1 MGCKRANFAKI
12 QLERLFPIATMQE
25 VEQMNKTTT
34 KKNKKEPNLR
44 RRSNGLWEARKQ
56 VNGNSVRVSGFDK
69 EQVLAEF
76 DKKVQEA
83 ENPILIS
90 SDITV
95 NAFRNRW
102 FNTFKVP
109 KIKATSVY
117 PMTRRYERTFGE
129 RIGKRKLNSMTYFDI
144 QEAINGMMSDG
155 IGVTTIKDA
164 LGSLRE
170 CFESAKNNG
179 LIAIN
184 PCFDI
189 ILPEKTDSKQRRFL
203 TVAEQKKFL
212 ETAETEYAWYYPMLK
227 VMLLTG
233 MRISEVGGLCWS
245 DVDYENDIIHIRRAL
260 YSQYEYGER
269 HLRFTTTK
277 TINSVRDIPM
287 MADCKKMLKLQK
299 KNQDRIKKE
308 LGKRYRSEYEEG
320 LSDLVFTSSMGSAAT
335 RYNVAPIINKIVQSI
350 NLREDYESVQEN
362 REPVYM
368 KPVSPH
374 ALRRS
379 FCTRCFEAG
388 MNIKVVQKIMGHNN
402 YATTANIYTEVMPD
416 KMNEEIELFN
426 SKLLAL

>member
-1 MGCKRANFAKI
+1 
-12 QLERLFPIATMQE
+12 
-25 VEQMNKTTT
+25 MNKTTT

-129 RIGKRKLNSMTYFDI
+129 RIGKRKLNSITYFDI
-144 QEAINGMMSDG
+144 QEAINVMMSDG

-203 TVAEQKKFL
+203 TVDEQKKFL

-287 MADCKKMLKLQK
+287 MADCKKILKLQK

-335 RYNVAPIINKIVQSI
+335 IYNVAPIINKIVQSI

>member
-1 MGCKRANFAKI
+1 
-12 QLERLFPIATMQE
+12 
-25 VEQMNKTTT
+25 MNKTTT

>member
-1 MGCKRANFAKI
+1 
-12 QLERLFPIATMQE
+12 MQE

-129 RIGKRKLNSMTYFDI
+129 RIGKRKLNSITYFDI

-203 TVAEQKKFL
+203 TVDEQKKFL
-212 ETAETEYAWYYPMLK
+212 ETAETEYVWYYPMLK

-320 LSDLVFTSSMGSAAT
+320 LSDLVFTSSMGLAAT

>member
-1 MGCKRANFAKI
+1 
-12 QLERLFPIATMQE
+12 
-25 VEQMNKTTT
+25 MNKTTT

-129 RIGKRKLNSMTYFDI
+129 RIGKRKLNSITYFDI

-203 TVAEQKKFL
+203 TVDEQKKFL

-299 KNQDRIKKE
+299 KNQNRIKKE

>member
-1 MGCKRANFAKI
+1 
-12 QLERLFPIATMQE
+12 
-25 VEQMNKTTT
+25 MNKTTT

-117 PMTRRYERTFGE
+117 PMTRRYERTFGG
-129 RIGKRKLNSMTYFDI
+129 RIGKRKLNSITYFDI

-203 TVAEQKKFL
+203 TVDEQKKFL

>member
-1 MGCKRANFAKI
+1 
-12 QLERLFPIATMQE
+12 
-25 VEQMNKTTT
+25 MNKTTT

-129 RIGKRKLNSMTYFDI
+129 RIGKRKLNSITYFDI

-203 TVAEQKKFL
+203 TVDEQKKFL

-402 YATTANIYTEVMPD
+402 YATTANIYTEFMPD

>member
-1 MGCKRANFAKI
+1 
-12 QLERLFPIATMQE
+12 
-25 VEQMNKTTT
+25 MNKTTT

-129 RIGKRKLNSMTYFDI
+129 RIGKRKLNSITYFDI

-189 ILPEKTDSKQRRFL
+189 ILPKKTDSKQRRFL
-203 TVAEQKKFL
+203 TVDEQKKFL
-212 ETAETEYAWYYPMLK
+212 ETAETEYVWYYPMLK

>member
-1 MGCKRANFAKI
+1 M
-12 QLERLFPIATMQE
+12 FPIATMQE

-129 RIGKRKLNSMTYFDI
+129 RIGKRKLNSITYFDI

-203 TVAEQKKFL
+203 TVDEQKKFL

-350 NLREDYESVQEN
+350 NLQEDYESVQEN

>member
-1 MGCKRANFAKI
+1 
-12 QLERLFPIATMQE
+12 
-25 VEQMNKTTT
+25 MNKTTT

-129 RIGKRKLNSMTYFDI
+129 RIGKRKLNSITYFDI

-203 TVAEQKKFL
+203 TVDEQKKFL

-245 DVDYENDIIHIRRAL
+245 DVDYEKDIIHIRRAL

>member
-1 MGCKRANFAKI
+1 
-12 QLERLFPIATMQE
+12 
-25 VEQMNKTTT
+25 MNKTTT

-56 VNGNSVRVSGFDK
+56 VNGTSVRVSGFDK

-129 RIGKRKLNSMTYFDI
+129 RIGKRKLNSITYFDI

-203 TVAEQKKFL
+203 TVDEQKKFL

-320 LSDLVFTSSMGSAAT
+320 LSDLVFTSSMGSSAT

-374 ALRRS
+374 TLRRS

>member
-1 MGCKRANFAKI
+1 
-12 QLERLFPIATMQE
+12 MQE

-129 RIGKRKLNSMTYFDI
+129 RIGKRKLNSITYFDI

-203 TVAEQKKFL
+203 TVDEQKKFL
-212 ETAETEYAWYYPMLK
+212 ETAETEYVWYYPMLK

>member
-1 MGCKRANFAKI
+1 
-12 QLERLFPIATMQE
+12 
-25 VEQMNKTTT
+25 MNKTTT

-117 PMTRRYERTFGE
+117 PMTRRYERTFCE
-129 RIGKRKLNSMTYFDI
+129 RIGKRKLNSITYFDI

-203 TVAEQKKFL
+203 TVDEQKKFL

-350 NLREDYESVQEN
+350 NLQEDYESVQEN

>member
-1 MGCKRANFAKI
+1 
-12 QLERLFPIATMQE
+12 
-25 VEQMNKTTT
+25 MNKTTT

-56 VNGNSVRVSGFDK
+56 VNGTSVRVSGFDK

-129 RIGKRKLNSMTYFDI
+129 RIGKRKLNSITYFDI

-203 TVAEQKKFL
+203 TVDEQKKFL

-320 LSDLVFTSSMGSAAT
+320 LSDLVFTSSMGSSAT

>member
-1 MGCKRANFAKI
+1 
-12 QLERLFPIATMQE
+12 MQE

-129 RIGKRKLNSMTYFDI
+129 RIGKRKLNSITYFDI

-203 TVAEQKKFL
+203 TVDEQKKFL

-245 DVDYENDIIHIRRAL
+245 DVDYEKDIIHIRRAL

-287 MADCKKMLKLQK
+287 MADCKKILKLQK

>member
-1 MGCKRANFAKI
+1 
-12 QLERLFPIATMQE
+12 
-25 VEQMNKTTT
+25 MNKTTT

-102 FNTFKVP
+102 INTFKVP

-129 RIGKRKLNSMTYFDI
+129 RIGKRKLNSITYFDI

-203 TVAEQKKFL
+203 TVDEQKKFL

-350 NLREDYESVQEN
+350 NLQEDYESVQEN

>member
-1 MGCKRANFAKI
+1 
-12 QLERLFPIATMQE
+12 
-25 VEQMNKTTT
+25 MNKTTT

-129 RIGKRKLNSMTYFDI
+129 RIGKRKLNSITYFDI

-203 TVAEQKKFL
+203 TVDEQKKFL
-212 ETAETEYAWYYPMLK
+212 ETAETEYVWYYPMLK

-299 KNQDRIKKE
+299 KNQDRIKKK

>member
-1 MGCKRANFAKI
+1 
-12 QLERLFPIATMQE
+12 
-25 VEQMNKTTT
+25 MNKTTT

-203 TVAEQKKFL
+203 TVDEQKKFL

>member
-1 MGCKRANFAKI
+1 M
-12 QLERLFPIATMQE
+12 FPIATMQE

>member
-1 MGCKRANFAKI
+1 
-12 QLERLFPIATMQE
+12 
-25 VEQMNKTTT
+25 MNKTTT

-69 EQVLAEF
+69 EQVLTEF

>member
-1 MGCKRANFAKI
+1 
-12 QLERLFPIATMQE
+12 
-25 VEQMNKTTT
+25 MNKTTT

-129 RIGKRKLNSMTYFDI
+129 RIGKRKLNSITYFDI

-203 TVAEQKKFL
+203 TVDEQKKFL

>member
-1 MGCKRANFAKI
+1 
-12 QLERLFPIATMQE
+12 MQE

-129 RIGKRKLNSMTYFDI
+129 RIGKRKLNSITYFDI

-203 TVAEQKKFL
+203 TVDEQKKFL

-277 TINSVRDIPM
+277 TINSVRDIHM

>member
-1 MGCKRANFAKI
+1 
-12 QLERLFPIATMQE
+12 
-25 VEQMNKTTT
+25 MNKTTT

-129 RIGKRKLNSMTYFDI
+129 RIGKRKLNSITYFDI

-203 TVAEQKKFL
+203 TVDEQKKLL

-350 NLREDYESVQEN
+350 NLQEDYESVQEN

>member
-1 MGCKRANFAKI
+1 
-12 QLERLFPIATMQE
+12 
-25 VEQMNKTTT
+25 MNKTTT

-129 RIGKRKLNSMTYFDI
+129 RIGKRKLNSITYFDI

-203 TVAEQKKFL
+203 TVDEQKKFL

-426 SKLLAL
+426 SKLLVL

>member
-1 MGCKRANFAKI
+1 
-12 QLERLFPIATMQE
+12 
-25 VEQMNKTTT
+25 MNKTTT

-129 RIGKRKLNSMTYFDI
+129 RIGKRKLNSITYFDI

-203 TVAEQKKFL
+203 TVDEQKKFL

-320 LSDLVFTSSMGSAAT
+320 LSDLVFTSSMGSVST

>member
-1 MGCKRANFAKI
+1 
-12 QLERLFPIATMQE
+12 MQE

-56 VNGNSVRVSGFDK
+56 VNGNSVRVSGFDN

-129 RIGKRKLNSMTYFDI
+129 RIGKRKLNSITYFDI

-203 TVAEQKKFL
+203 TVDEQKKFL

>member
-1 MGCKRANFAKI
+1 
-12 QLERLFPIATMQE
+12 
-25 VEQMNKTTT
+25 MNKTTT

-129 RIGKRKLNSMTYFDI
+129 RIGKRKLNSITYFDI

-203 TVAEQKKFL
+203 TVDEQKKFL

-287 MADCKKMLKLQK
+287 MADCKKILKLQK

-335 RYNVAPIINKIVQSI
+335 RYNVAPIINKIVKSI
-350 NLREDYESVQEN
+350 NLREDYESVKEN
-362 REPVYM
+362 RKPIYM
-368 KPVSPH
+368 EQVSPH
-374 ALRRS
+374 ALRSLPVSLVRRKCNTIIRADMS
-379 FCTRCFEAG
+379 FHFKKCIRRKKEMC
-388 MNIKVVQKIMGHNN
+388 KVIAIANQKGGVGK
-402 YATTANIYTEVMPD
+402 TTTTVNLGIGLARKGKRV
-416 KMNEEIELFN
+416 
-426 SKLLAL
+426 LLIDADLQGSMTVSL

>member
-1 MGCKRANFAKI
+1 
-12 QLERLFPIATMQE
+12 
-25 VEQMNKTTT
+25 MNKTTT

-95 NAFRNRW
+95 NSFRNIW

-129 RIGKRKLNSMTYFDI
+129 RIGKRKLNSITYFDI

-203 TVAEQKKFL
+203 TVDEQKKFL

-287 MADCKKMLKLQK
+287 MADCKKILKLQK

>member
-1 MGCKRANFAKI
+1 
-12 QLERLFPIATMQE
+12 
-25 VEQMNKTTT
+25 MNKTTT

-129 RIGKRKLNSMTYFDI
+129 RIGKRKLNSITYFDI

-203 TVAEQKKFL
+203 TVDEQKKFL
-212 ETAETEYAWYYPMLK
+212 ETAETEYVWYYPMLK

>member
-1 MGCKRANFAKI
+1 
-12 QLERLFPIATMQE
+12 
-25 VEQMNKTTT
+25 MNKTTT

-129 RIGKRKLNSMTYFDI
+129 RIGKRKLNSITYFDI

-203 TVAEQKKFL
+203 TVDEQKKFL

-350 NLREDYESVQEN
+350 NLQEDYESVQEN

-379 FCTRCFEAG
+379 FCTRCFEAD

>member
-1 MGCKRANFAKI
+1 
-12 QLERLFPIATMQE
+12 MQE

-129 RIGKRKLNSMTYFDI
+129 RIGKRKLNSITYFDI

-179 LIAIN
+179 LIGIN

-203 TVAEQKKFL
+203 TVDEQKKFL

>member
-1 MGCKRANFAKI
+1 
-12 QLERLFPIATMQE
+12 
-25 VEQMNKTTT
+25 MNKTTT

-129 RIGKRKLNSMTYFDI
+129 RIGKRKLNSITYFDI

-203 TVAEQKKFL
+203 TVDEQKKFL

-335 RYNVAPIINKIVQSI
+335 RYNVAQIINKIVQSI
-350 NLREDYESVQEN
+350 NLQEDYESVQEN

>member
-1 MGCKRANFAKI
+1 
-12 QLERLFPIATMQE
+12 
-25 VEQMNKTTT
+25 MNKTTT

-129 RIGKRKLNSMTYFDI
+129 RIGKRKLNSITYFDI

-189 ILPEKTDSKQRRFL
+189 VLPEKTDSKQRRFL
-203 TVAEQKKFL
+203 TVDEQKKFL
-212 ETAETEYAWYYPMLK
+212 ETAETEYVWYYPMLK

>member
-1 MGCKRANFAKI
+1 
-12 QLERLFPIATMQE
+12 
-25 VEQMNKTTT
+25 MNKTTT

-203 TVAEQKKFL
+203 TVDEQKKFL

-287 MADCKKMLKLQK
+287 MADCKKILKLQK

>member
-1 MGCKRANFAKI
+1 
-12 QLERLFPIATMQE
+12 
-25 VEQMNKTTT
+25 MNKTTT

-129 RIGKRKLNSMTYFDI
+129 RIGKRKLNSITYFDI

-164 LGSLRE
+164 PGSLRE

-203 TVAEQKKFL
+203 TVDEQKKFL

>member
-1 MGCKRANFAKI
+1 
-12 QLERLFPIATMQE
+12 
-25 VEQMNKTTT
+25 MNKTTT

-129 RIGKRKLNSMTYFDI
+129 RIGKRKLNSITYFDI

-203 TVAEQKKFL
+203 TWRQQKQN
-212 ETAETEYAWYYPMLK
+212 M
-227 VMLLTG
+227 
-233 MRISEVGGLCWS
+233 
-245 DVDYENDIIHIRRAL
+245 
-260 YSQYEYGER
+260 YG
-269 HLRFTTTK
+269 
-277 TINSVRDIPM
+277 TIQ
-287 MADCKKMLKLQK
+287 CLKL
-299 KNQDRIKKE
+299 
-308 LGKRYRSEYEEG
+308 
-320 LSDLVFTSSMGSAAT
+320 
-335 RYNVAPIINKIVQSI
+335 
-350 NLREDYESVQEN
+350 
-362 REPVYM
+362 
-368 KPVSPH
+368 
-374 ALRRS
+374 
-379 FCTRCFEAG
+379 CC
-388 MNIKVVQKIMGHNN
+388 
-402 YATTANIYTEVMPD
+402 
-416 KMNEEIELFN
+416 
-426 SKLLAL
+426 

>member
-1 MGCKRANFAKI
+1 
-12 QLERLFPIATMQE
+12 
-25 VEQMNKTTT
+25 MNKTTT

-117 PMTRRYERTFGE
+117 PMTRRYKRTFGE
-129 RIGKRKLNSMTYFDI
+129 RIGKRKLNSITYFDI

-203 TVAEQKKFL
+203 TVDEQKKFL
-212 ETAETEYAWYYPMLK
+212 ETAETEYVWYYPMLK

>member
-1 MGCKRANFAKI
+1 
-12 QLERLFPIATMQE
+12 
-25 VEQMNKTTT
+25 MNKTTT

-129 RIGKRKLNSMTYFDI
+129 RIGKRKLNSITYFDI

-203 TVAEQKKFL
+203 TVDEQKKFL

-287 MADCKKMLKLQK
+287 MADCKKILKLQK

>member
-1 MGCKRANFAKI
+1 
-12 QLERLFPIATMQE
+12 
-25 VEQMNKTTT
+25 MNKTTT

-129 RIGKRKLNSMTYFDI
+129 RIGKRKLNSITYFDI

-203 TVAEQKKFL
+203 TVDEQKKFL

-320 LSDLVFTSSMGSAAT
+320 LSDLVFTSSMGSSAT